1 MSNQPPPFAHVTDSA
16 IEARLIELRERVTP
30 ILANNLLPHFTDHS
44 VAHSDSL
51 VRIVD
56 QLIQP
61 LQQGVHRLSQDELQI
76 LYSACYLHDIGMQ
89 YENADKTQVVSSLH
103 LPQPWN
109 DLSEDTRRILL
120 RRHHAAISAEMVIM
134 SVRAEKPPIGI
145 QLKEDHYGKYVA
157 PICEAHT
164 LDT

>member
-1 MSNQPPPFAHVTDSA
+1 MRQGNASVIMTPSRMPQQPSRFAHITDSA
-16 IEARLIELRERVTP
+16 IEARLTELRERVAP

-61 LQQGVHRLSQDELQI
+61 LQQSAQRLTQDELQI

-89 YENADKTQVVSSLH
+89 YENADKT
-103 LPQPWN
+103 
-109 DLSEDTRRILL
+109 
-120 RRHHAAISAEMVIM
+120 
-134 SVRAEKPPIGI
+134 
-145 QLKEDHYGKYVA
+145 
-157 PICEAHT
+157 
-164 LDT
+164 

>member
-1 MSNQPPPFAHVTDSA
+1 MSSQPQRFAHIIDGV

-51 VRIVD
+51 VKIVD

-61 LQQGVHRLSQDELQI
+61 LQQSAHRLTQDELQI

-89 YENADKTQVVSSLH
+89 YENADKTQVISNLH
-103 LPQPWN
+103 LPQAWS
-109 DLSEDTRRILL
+109 DLSEETRRYLL
-120 RRHHAAISAEMVIM
+120 RTHHAE
-134 SVRAEKPPIGI
+134 
-145 QLKEDHYGKYVA
+145 
-157 PICEAHT
+157 
-164 LDT
+164 